1 VLRLVAAGLLVVMA
15 VLAFGGSFGTYTTWS
30 YVSPVDNRVISTTY
44 NGWWAATDQ
53 PVEGASEPT
62 AVPDGILLTI
72 GALLAVVAAVM
83 LTLTARRAGDPPG
96 PRLVGV
102 TSAAFLLGLICL
114 IWLGQIISLRDYS
127 STERNDTYQYT
138 LSVGL
143 GSWLLL
149 VAGVVA
155 LAVLGL
161 LLTPRRSATAGWPMM
176 GAGAGAPY
184 GPSYGAAP
192 AYPPGPA
199 GPPGY
204 PPAPDGPPAGWPA
217 PPHPTGFGP
226 QQASL
231 WGRPQPAE
239 PPTGTGAAGDPWYG
253 NRPTGALPPDNPPP
267 NP

>member
-1 VLRLVAAGLLVVMA
+1 VPRLVAAGLLVVVA
-15 VLAFGGSFGTYTTWS
+15 ALAFGGSFGAYTTWS

-53 PVEGASEPT
+53 PVEGVSEPT

-83 LTLTARRAGDPPG
+83 LTLNARRADDPPG

-102 TSAAFLLGLICL
+102 ASAAFLLGTICL
-114 IWLGQIISLRDYS
+114 VWLGTITSLRDYS
-127 STERNDTYQYT
+127 SNERDDTYQI
-138 LSVGL
+138 SVGL

-149 VAGVVA
+149 VAGVIA

-161 LLTPRRSATAGWPMM
+161 LLTSRRSAPAGWPMF

-192 AYPPGPA
+192 AYPTGPA

-204 PPAPDGPPAGWPA
+204 PPAPAGLPAGWPA
-217 PPHPTGFGP
+217 PP
-226 QQASL
+226 
-231 WGRPQPAE
+231 QPPA
-239 PPTGTGAAGDPWYG
+239 GTGSAGGPVG
-253 NRPTGALPPDNPPP
+253 PPP
-267 NP
+267 SP